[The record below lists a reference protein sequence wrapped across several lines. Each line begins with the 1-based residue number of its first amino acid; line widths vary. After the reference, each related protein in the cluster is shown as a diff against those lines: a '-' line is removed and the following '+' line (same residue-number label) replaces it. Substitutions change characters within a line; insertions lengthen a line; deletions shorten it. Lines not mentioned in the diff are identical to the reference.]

1 MAKDMGTGSWVVAI
15 GDELLSGHT
24 ADSNSH
30 WLAQRLRETPYP
42 VRRMVVIGD
51 SAADIIELVA
61 SADASGIDRV
71 FCCGGLGPTPDD
83 RTTAALAAALGLP
96 LREDGPTLI
105 RIQERISQL
114 HQAGRIA
121 STEPNPGHRK
131 MALIPAG
138 ALVLANPVGLAP
150 PLALPLPTHGD
161 RRWLLV
167 LPGVPKELRA
177 IVEQEIVPVFCQGPT
192 AAVYAEQR
200 YSGVPESQ
208 FFPVLTRLAEE
219 YPEVRFGSYPQAELG
234 DVIIRAG
241 AADRTALER
250 AMGALRE
257 QAPPSRP

>member
-1 MAKDMGTGSWVVAI
+1 MESGSWIVAV

-30 WLAQRLRETPYP
+30 WLAQRLRQTPYP

-51 SAADIIELVA
+51 SDADIAEVVRA
-61 SADASGIDRV
+61 ADASGIDRV

-83 RTTAALAAALGLP
+83 RTAAALAAALGLP
-96 LREDGPTLI
+96 LREDALTLSRI
-105 RIQERISQL
+105 RERVERL

-121 STEPNPGHRK
+121 SAEPNPGHRK

-138 ALVLANPVGLAP
+138 SLVLANPAGLAP
-150 PLALPLPTHGD
+150 PLALPLPTTGAP
-161 RRWLLV
+161 RWLLL
-167 LPGVPKELRA
+167 LPGVPAELRA
-177 IVEQEIVPVFCQGPT
+177 IVEEEIIPVFCQGDR

-200 YSGVPESQ
+200 YLGVPESQ

-219 YPEVRFGSYPQAELG
+219 YPQVRFGSYPQAQLG
-234 DVIIRAG
+234 DVIIRAC
-241 AADRTALER
+241 AADATVLER

-257 QAPPSRP
+257 QAPPSRA